1 MKNYAHI
8 ASRVLNT
15 PLLLEPSYARTF
27 FSALSTQLNINSL
40 VDAEGT
46 QLTGE
51 KIRMPAASFS
61 KGRDRERPYEIVDG
75 VAVVPV
81 SGSLTHKLGSLRPY
95 SGMTGYDGIIAQVSL
110 AMGDPEVKGVFLD
123 CDTPG
128 GEVAGCFDTA
138 RQLRDMANQAG
149 KPLWSLAYDMHC
161 SAGMAL
167 ASASSRRLITQTGVA
182 GSVGVVMAH
191 ADQSQHMQEQGIKV
205 TLIHSGAH
213 KVDGNPYQSLSK
225 DALAS
230 FQASTD
236 QLRLEFAQLVADHIG
251 LSVDAVLATE
261 AQVYRG
267 QEAVDVGFA
276 DSVVNG
282 HEAIAEFSNYLSSEG
297 RTISLGVTMSKQQT
311 DTNASND
318 SPAPG
323 VQMSEQAAA
332 DTTYQ
337 AQAQAQTEER
347 ERIQAIVCH
356 AESAGRKKL
365 ADHLA
370 FGTSMSVADAGK
382 VLAAAEKESTV
393 QLDATSSLDT
403 LMNAEEQP
411 NLSSDVDD
419 STDTTIDLV
428 AEGTAAYRSMKGIK

>member
-81 SGSLTHKLGSLRPY
+81 SGSLTHKLGSLRPL

-267 QEAVDVGFA
+267 QEAVDIGFA

-282 HEAIAEFSNYLSSEG
+282 HEAIAEFSNYLSTQG
-297 RTISLGVTMSKQQT
+297 RTISMGVTMSKQ
-311 DTNASND
+311 DV
-318 SPAPG
+318 P
-323 VQMSEQAAA
+323 E
-332 DTTYQ
+332 DTTASPDVINTDVQ
-337 AQAQAQTEER
+337 GAAQARSDER
-347 ERIQAIVCH
+347 ERIQAITGH
-356 AESAGRKKL
+356 AQAVGRNEL
-365 ADHLA
+365 ANHLA
-370 FGTSMSVADAGK
+370 FNTGMSVEEAAKIMATSPQDEQNTTDLGAG
-382 VLAAAEKESTV
+382 
-393 QLDATSSLDT
+393 SSLDA
-403 LMNAEEQP
+403 LMAKEEQP
-411 NLSSDVDD
+411 NIGAEIEADNNQPDQ
-419 STDTTIDLV
+419 V
-428 AEGTAAYRSMKGIK
+428 AEGISAYRQMKGIIHDSVSR